1 MAVQDNLLALLL
13 TVVLLVDRSSSGE
26 YELLQQLYTA
36 STKSILHHSRQSIQS
51 HFVCTNMQRVV
62 KPVM

>member
-26 YELLQQLYTA
+26 YELLKQLYTA
-36 STKSILHHSRQSIQS
+36 STKAILITQDSQCNLTL
-51 HFVCTNMQRVV
+51 FVLTCREL
-62 KPVM
+62 